1 MECRPSLLILDIA
14 QALDFMGFILV
25 ANPSYHTY
33 RDPRGAAIAYRGTAA
48 TTEGRL
54 AIFADPA
61 LTVSRFSTTGPDV
74 FDGQMTPADG
84 LKPDIVA
91 PGEQI

>member
-1 MECRPSLLILDIA
+1 MECRPSLPILDTA
-14 QALDFMGFILV
+14 QALDFMGFIL
-25 ANPSYHTY
+25 HTS

-74 FDGQMTPADG
+74 FDGQMTPADV